1 MQPLRIDEI
10 LQTLKGALDAFAQ
23 GLGAGAQVSIARDP
37 FNVFELLNAGTQNYV
52 LVLNWAGDEQ
62 INDIPIIPLLR
73 HNLEI
78 VFGYN
83 LGLTARP
90 DLALIKPIGN
100 RPSLYQALDDIR
112 ALLLSVQFGTNQTG
126 MYLEYKGTEP
136 VVTPDG
142 IPLAAYRL
150 AFGLR
155 AIPAQAKIPI
165 VI

>member
-1 MQPLRIDEI
+1 MLPLRIDEI
-10 LQTLKGALDAFAQ
+10 LTTLKNALAAFAQ
-23 GLGAGAQVSIARDP
+23 NLGAGAQVSIARDP

-52 LVLNWAGDEQ
+52 LALLWAGDEN

-73 HNLEI
+73 HNLELA
-78 VFGYN
+78 FGYN

-90 DLALIKPIGN
+90 DLALIQPVGN

-112 ALLLSVQFGTNQTG
+112 TLLLSVQFGSNQTG

-150 AFGLR
+150 SFGLR
-155 AIPAQAKIPI
+155 AIPAQSKIPT